1 MRAAVIGATL
11 SLYFVGLLIAVAWHR
26 GFQVPDP
33 IPDQGQRGL
42 QSDASIA
49 RLLEPVNCVW
59 KTAAAQRGSTVAA
72 GEVLEL
78 VSGVAK
84 FRFHSGVE
92 VTAVGPCALKFIS
105 AGRLRMEQGKL
116 LARVPRQA
124 VGFTVEAD
132 RVEIVDLGTEFG
144 VEIDELGRAEVHML
158 EGTAEVR
165 PRVAGDGADNP
176 SASRRSLEGKVRLTA
191 GQAVRVSEAGAIS
204 SIESDPAR
212 FAGAAD
218 KTIPAA
224 LENPATLEKAAALG
238 NKNRLDVVDLL
249 CGGDGTGR
257 KRGVAIDP
265 ATGQFGTLPFANRV
279 SDGQFH
285 PTPNHRVLDGCF
297 MPDGTTQIDSAGH
310 RFEFPL
316 TARDTWDHIRAGG
329 EMFGTL
335 PGQIASKLGD
345 VDYGQPPHG
354 FLLMLPNA
362 GLTLDLAGVQRGRK
376 QQIRGFRTIVGNSDI
391 ADRTPKADFF
401 VIVDGLRASSGAA
414 SRSRTRRLKFTCR
427 WIPLTAS

>member
-1 MRAAVIGATL
+1 M
-11 SLYFVGLLIAVAWHR
+11 
-26 GFQVPDP
+26 
-33 IPDQGQRGL
+33 
-42 QSDASIA
+42 
-49 RLLEPVNCVW
+49 
-59 KTAAAQRGSTVAA
+59 
-72 GEVLEL
+72 
-78 VSGVAK
+78 
-84 FRFHSGVE
+84 
-92 VTAVGPCALKFIS
+92 
-105 AGRLRMEQGKL
+105 
-116 LARVPRQA
+116 
-124 VGFTVEAD
+124 
-132 RVEIVDLGTEFG
+132 
-144 VEIDELGRAEVHML
+144 
-158 EGTAEVR
+158 
-165 PRVAGDGADNP
+165 
-176 SASRRSLEGKVRLTA
+176 
-191 GQAVRVSEAGAIS
+191 
-204 SIESDPAR
+204 
-212 FAGAAD
+212 
-218 KTIPAA
+218 
-224 LENPATLEKAAALG
+224 
-238 NKNRLDVVDLL
+238 L

-401 VIVDGLRASSGAA
+401 VIVDGLARSSGAA